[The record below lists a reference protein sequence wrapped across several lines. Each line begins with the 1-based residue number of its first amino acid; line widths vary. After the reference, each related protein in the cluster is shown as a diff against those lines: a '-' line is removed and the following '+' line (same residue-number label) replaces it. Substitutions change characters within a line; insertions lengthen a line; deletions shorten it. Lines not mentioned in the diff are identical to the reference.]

1 MKKKQELDLLL
12 RRLPLSVI
20 NGDAKTAHEYKLWV
34 TKALKARGDKD
45 LSKFIGEYKAMNSKQ
60 GATQ

>member
-1 MKKKQELDLLL
+1 MKKKQGLELLL
-12 RRLPLSVI
+12 RRLPVSII
-20 NGDAKTAHEYKLWV
+20 NGDAKTAHDYKLWA
-34 TKALKARGDKD
+34 TKAMKAKTEKD